1 MGKGI
6 VTKEKYAI
14 AILIPMY
21 NAINFLDGCLESILD
36 QTFDHL
42 HITLFDDNSSDK
54 SLELARYFANRYP
67 DKISVFANDGEQA
80 WNGGARNKLME
91 LCPDAEYV
99 LFMDSDDRLVDNT
112 VLSRMWDIVIEN
124 AVPDVV
130 RLGYV
135 KKFANHSTTV
145 IINDSNPAEM
155 AHNPRVAPWTKLVK
169 KKLLE
174 QVKFPENTLFE
185 DVAHH
190 IALSDIVETVVST
203 DFPVVEWNRCNP
215 HSASAEISPKRKSS
229 AFRFVADLMDLELTN
244 EYAKERRD
252 FKIRDAAS
260 NLGTNFDKIDWR
272 KVCC

>member
-1 MGKGI
+1 MEEIK
-6 VTKEKYAI
+6 KSAI
-14 AILIPMY
+14 TILIPTY
-21 NAINFLDGCLESILD
+21 NCVDYLAGCLDSILA
-36 QTFDHL
+36 QTYEFYKVL
-42 HITLFDDNSSDK
+42 LFDDR
-54 SLELARYFANRYP
+54 SLDGTNVVAQDYVRKYP
-67 DKISVFANDGEQA
+67 DKIFGIENWGDKR
-80 WNGGARNKLME
+80 WNGGARNKLLYEME
-91 LCPDAEYV
+91 RMGLDSEYV
-99 LFMDSDDRLVDNT
+99 LFMDGDDKLVDNT
-112 VLSRMWDIVIEN
+112 VLSRVWDVVIDN

-135 KKFANHSTTV
+135 KKFVSHSTTV

-169 KKLLE
+169 TTLLE

-185 DVAHH
+185 DVTHH

-203 DFPVVEWNRCNP
+203 DFPVIEWNRCNP
-215 HSASAEISPKRKSS
+215 HSASTEISPKRKSS

-260 NLGTNFDKIDWR
+260 NLGTNFDKIDWK